1 MAMPEPLA
9 DQPDHRPPAGGAE
22 DYARVKRAIE
32 FVHANWREQP
42 SLSRIAAH
50 VGLSPG
56 HFHQLFTRWAGLSPK
71 AFVQALT
78 LAEAR
83 VLLRR
88 SASVLD
94 AALETGLSGP
104 GRLHDLF
111 VEYEAMTPGEYKRRG
126 EGLDIA
132 YGWHDSPFG
141 MALIAATARGVCGLS
156 FCDDATQADERLAQ
170 MMARWPGALYAQAP
184 ETTAV
189 WAARIFPGGAGLA
202 QARTGLP
209 VRLHLIGTDFELRV
223 WQDLIAMPAGRVT
236 SYAELAARTGAPKA
250 ARAVGRAVGR
260 NPVAF
265 VVPCHRVV
273 RADGRLGG
281 YHWGVTRKRAILGW
295 EWARRGEI

>member
-1 MAMPEPLA
+1 MVMPEPFP
-9 DQPDHRPPAGGAE
+9 DQPDYRPPAGGAA

-32 FVHANWREQP
+32 FLHENWREQP
-42 SLSRIAAH
+42 SLSVVAAQ
-50 VGLSPG
+50 VGLSPS

-78 LAEAR
+78 LTQAR
-83 VLLRR
+83 VLLDG

-111 VEYEAMTPGEYKRRG
+111 VEYEAMTPGDYKRRG

-141 MALIAATARGVCGLS
+141 VALIAATARGVCGLS
-156 FCDDATQADERLAQ
+156 FGDDETQADELLAQ
-170 MMARWPGALYAQAP
+170 MMARWPAARHVEAP

-189 WAARIFPGGAGLA
+189 WAARIFAAVAGQA
-202 QARTGLP
+202 QARAGLP

-223 WQDLIAMPAGRVT
+223 WQNLLRVPAGRMT
-236 SYAELAARTGAPKA
+236 SYSEIAARTCSLKA

-273 RADGRLGG
+273 RADGGLGG

-295 EWARRGEI
+295 ELAREQ